1 MSSFASVSKTMA
13 VSARKFINTLF
24 TNTYINQFFL
34 ISMIRQLTLSIS
46 ILLYILVDTL
56 QTQGIQGTLKTVM
69 WQIEERYLD
78 KKNHERATNEETKVS
93 TENEQLDKF
102 FQDMTFKVEGSKE
115 EAGKVDIS
123 SARTGRVLDFVRSP
137 EDFYDWIEY
146 VIDNLYGPRAIH
158 GNDYEHL

>member
-1 MSSFASVSKTMA
+1 
-13 VSARKFINTLF
+13 
-24 TNTYINQFFL
+24 
-34 ISMIRQLTLSIS
+34 
-46 ILLYILVDTL
+46 
-56 QTQGIQGTLKTVM
+56 
-69 WQIEERYLD
+69 
-78 KKNHERATNEETKVS
+78 
-93 TENEQLDKF
+93 
-102 FQDMTFKVEGSKE
+102 MTFKVEGSKE